1 MLLLIVGC
9 AGIIEIGEYSD
20 DSPEGEPKK
29 VVEKP
34 KKVVEKFISPCD
46 DENYILF
53 KTIDI
58 DSMTVREYQKY
69 LHKEEE
75 CQTYKRV
82 KASERPYIGFGAS
95 SIGEVTAFLG
105 SGIKEKK
112 LSLYGKYST
121 QLVYLIAV
129 KDDYYSGMSYQESIY
144 KGDSYDS
151 EGYNISS
158 YIIGINY
165 FLKDNALF
173 YILGIGQYN
182 KRVFWKF
189 WDESK
194 TLGSHGF
201 YYIDAPDEWS
211 LSLPDE
217 IRMSNPH
224 FQNSGV
230 TVETGIGWK
239 IKGGNF
245 SITALPPQTGPV
257 LELVL

>member
-1 MLLLIVGC
+1 LITGC
-9 AGIIEIGEYSD
+9 AGIIEIAEPPT
-20 DSPEGEPKK
+20 DSIES
-29 VVEKP
+29 EKNTIAI
-34 KKVVEKFISPCD
+34 KQISPCD

-53 KTIDI
+53 KTMDI

-82 KASERPYIGFGAS
+82 NASERPYIGFGAS
-95 SIGEVTAFLG
+95 SIGGVTAFLG

-129 KDDYYSGMSYQESIY
+129 KEDYYSGMSYQESID
-144 KGDSYDS
+144 KGDSYYS
-151 EGYNISS
+151 EHSNISS
-158 YIIGINY
+158 FIIGINY
-165 FLKDNALF
+165 LLKDNMF

-224 FQNSGV
+224 FQSSGV

-239 IKGGNF
+239 IMGGNF
-245 SITALPPQTGPV
+245 SITYQGSPDAERDSFHLKYGINY
-257 LELVL
+257 